1 MITDPWFY
9 AVAIPAVLIV
19 GITKGGFA
27 VSVSI
32 IGVPLM
38 ALVIPPIEAAA
49 IMLPILLLSDA
60 VALFAWR
67 GVFDRRS
74 VAILLPST
82 IFGMAVAWAFASMV
96 TDAHVRL
103 IVGLI
108 ALLFTVYYMFGG
120 ASRRQPKPAD
130 PVKGWFWGTI
140 SGFTGFVSHAGAPP
154 MQMYLLPLRLDPRP
168 LAGTIVLVFAIS
180 NLLKVVPYLAL
191 GQFTWTNLAT
201 SAVLLPLAPLATWFG
216 ARLVHIVSE
225 ATFYRVSYAGLFII
239 GVKLLWDGL
248 AGAL

>member
-74 VAILLPST
+74 VAILLPAS
-82 IFGMAVAWAFASMV
+82 IAGMAVAWAFAAMV

-103 IVGLI
+103 IVGVVVLI
-108 ALLFTVYYMFGG
+108 FTLDYLFGQK
-120 ASRRQPKPAD
+120 SRRSPQPPNTA
-130 PVKGWFWGTI
+130 KGWFWGI
-140 SGFTGFVSHAGAPP
+140 VGGFTGFVSHTGGPP
-154 MQMYLLPLRLDPRP
+154 LQMYLLPLRLDPRP
-168 LAGTIVLVFAIS
+168 LAGTIVLVFAV
-180 NLLKVVPYLAL
+180 NNVLKVIPYLAL

-201 SAVLLPLAPLATWFG
+201 AAVLLPLAPLATWFG

-225 ATFYRVSYAGLFII
+225 ATFYRVSYAGLFVI

-248 AGAL
+248 AGVF